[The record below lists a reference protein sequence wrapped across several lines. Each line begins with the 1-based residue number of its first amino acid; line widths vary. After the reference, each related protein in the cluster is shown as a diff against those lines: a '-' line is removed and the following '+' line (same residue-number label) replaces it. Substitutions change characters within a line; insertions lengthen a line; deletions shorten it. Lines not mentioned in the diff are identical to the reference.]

1 MISIYAPM
9 VTSTLAVICAVF
21 LIATGDFAGAG
32 AWLIFSTIMML
43 VARFEA
49 FLQQA
54 VKIRAEV
61 QGQEEG

>member
-32 AWLIFSTIMML
+32 ACLIFSTIMML